1 MTLYDPE
8 LRKSIPKEQR
18 TNGSGQVVIP
28 LHKIIYAYMYES
40 TTEGLVIDHINKDKT
55 NNDYRNLREITP
67 QENITRD
74 TNKNTKL
81 VKCNLNVSR
90 EWYLGKIKYW
100 EVQYELA
107 KNSHDAEL
115 AHSARSML
123 AWYRGKLRFY
133 DNNNGETN

>member
-1 MTLYDPE
+1 
-8 LRKSIPKEQR
+8 
-18 TNGSGQVVIP
+18 
-28 LHKIIYAYMYES
+28 MYGS

-81 VKCNLNVSR
+81 VKCNLNLSR
-90 EWYLGKIKYW
+90 DWYLGKIKYW
-100 EVQYELA
+100 EAQYELA
-107 KNSHDAEL
+107 KDTHNAEL

-133 DNNNGETN
+133 DTHSEE